1 MYRNTDRIALL
12 ACVVLALAAC
22 RAGGL
27 RGTGSPLELSITT
40 HLGDAQV
47 FREGDPLSFFIS
59 LGSDAHVMLVYED
72 ATGGMSQIVPNP
84 GFETMFVRAGDFIS
98 MPPPDASFTLRVSA
112 PFGTERAWLFASEQP
127 LPGLQNRTADDG
139 SLRVSGGVAS
149 VRQRLREHA
158 VRNGARFGE
167 ASVSLTTRPN

>member
-1 MYRNTDRIALL
+1 MYSNTGRIALF

-27 RGTGSPLELSITT
+27 RGAGSPLELSITT

-47 FREGDPLSFFIS
+47 FRDGDPLSFFIS

-72 ATGGMSQIVPNP
+72 AAGGVSLIVPNP
-84 GFETMFVRAGDFIS
+84 RFETTLVRAGDYIS

-112 PFGTERAWLFASEQP
+112 PFGAERAWLFASEQP
-127 LPGLQNRTADDG
+127 LPGLQRSAADDG
-139 SLRVSGGVAS
+139 SLRLPGSVAS
-149 VRQRLREHA
+149 VRRRLREHA